1 MRKTKANLVKI
12 IESLEKTPIIE
23 IACAKLKISRSTLYR
38 WIESEPGFRDRIEEA
53 LDVGRSI
60 VTDVAE
66 SHLISG
72 VKEGDKGYVKYW
84 LSNNCVR
91 YKKNQPLIEP
101 EEDDDPLPPEKIKE
115 IAECMMAW
123 SNPSVDEDER
133 DEDYEVPL
141 DDPSRQ

>member
-38 WIESEPGFRDRIEEA
+38 WIESEPGFRIKVEEA
-53 LDVGRSI
+53 LDTGRSI

-72 VKEGDKGYVKYW
+72 VKEGEKGYVKYW

-91 YKKNQPLIEP
+91 YKKNQVEEEP
-101 EEDDDPLPPEKIKE
+101 EEEDLTDEEKE
-115 IAECMMAW
+115 DIANCMRAW
-123 SNPSVDEDER
+123 SNPKISEDER